1 MPPKK
6 KAPKEHGNT
15 KFDAALRADYLR
27 YLRNGNLKYE
37 SARLCN
43 ISYETVENRRRDDP
57 EFKASEVRAM
67 SEAREGVE
75 KVLHDMA
82 MQGDISAIKMWLT
95 AHDRSTYADK
105 RTVELDATPAA
116 LELSRN
122 DAVARIAELQTELAV
137 RHERLML
144 DDPDIIDVD

>member
-57 EFKASEVRAM
+57 EFKAAEVRAM
-67 SEAREGVE
+67 SEAREGIE
-75 KVLHDMA
+75 SVLHDMA
-82 MQGDISAIKMWLT
+82 RQGDISAIKMWLT
-95 AHDRSTYADK
+95 AHDRSTYGDK
-105 RTVELDATPAA
+105 KQIEVDATPAA
-116 LELSRN
+116 LELGRAEAYSR
-122 DAVARIAELQTELAV
+122 VAELQTELAK
-137 RHERLML
+137 RSERLML
-144 DDPDIIDVD
+144 DESNIIDI